1 MVNKLGKSY
10 YNTVLCQ
17 AFSPC
22 GNYLAVGDIFG
33 EVSVFCLSKVV
44 QAETD
49 LSKDDLSPKNRFAV
63 GKDCQVNLLLTI
75 KNYLLIGVLG
85 EIYAYNWKNIKGT
98 KNLKPLWSIV
108 IPNQR
113 DAFERADIN
122 CLVLHEETNHIYVG
136 CGDNNIYEFDVES
149 RTLIKNLKNH
159 TDYIHCLKIV
169 NNNDLISG
177 AEDGVVN
184 IWDLRTKKVS
194 NKIEPHLNN
203 EINRPDLGKWIGDVS
218 CNEDYLLCGGGPRL
232 SLWHYRFLTNSTI
245 FPIDD
250 QGIHVAEIH
259 QDKILAGGRSEL
271 FYQMSFVGEIIT
283 EIPVSAV
290 TVYSAIHQKE
300 PFEVLIL
307 AGSSPKI
314 DICANFMYKNQQLF
328 L

>member
-1 MVNKLGKSY
+1 MVNKLGKSF
-10 YNTVLCQ
+10 YNTALCQ

-22 GNYLAVGDIFG
+22 GNYLAVGDIYG
-33 EVSVFCLSKVV
+33 EISVFCLSKVV

-49 LSKDDLSPKNRFAV
+49 LSKEDLSAKTKFII
-63 GKDCQVNLLLTI
+63 GKDCQVNSLLTI
-75 KNYLLIGVLG
+75 KNLLLVGVLG
-85 EIYAYNWKNIKGT
+85 EIHAYNWKNVKANKNIK
-98 KNLKPLWSIV
+98 PAWSIS
-108 IPNQR
+108 IPNQK

-122 CLVLHEETNHIYVG
+122 SLVYNEESNHIFAG
-136 CGDNNIYEFDVES
+136 CGDNNIYEFDMES
-149 RTLIKNLKNH
+149 RVLIKTLSNH
-159 TDYIHCLKIV
+159 SDYIHCLKIV
-169 NNNDLISG
+169 NKDLISG
-177 AEDGVVN
+177 AEDGKVN
-184 IWDLRTKKVS
+184 IWDVRTHKVS
-194 NKIEPHLNN
+194 NKIEPHLNDKLV
-203 EINRPDLGKWIGDVS
+203 RPELGKWIGDVS

-232 SLWHYRFLTNSTI
+232 SLWHYRFLTNSTV

-250 QGIHVAEIH
+250 KGIHVAEIY
-259 QDKILAGGRSEL
+259 QEKILAGGRSDL

-307 AGSSPKI
+307 AGSSSKI